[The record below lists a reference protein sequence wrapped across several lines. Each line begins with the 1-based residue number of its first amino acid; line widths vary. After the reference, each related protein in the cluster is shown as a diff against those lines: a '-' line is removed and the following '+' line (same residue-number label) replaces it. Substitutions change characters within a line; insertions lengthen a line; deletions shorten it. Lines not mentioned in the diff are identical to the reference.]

1 MPKQL
6 PCLFA
11 VLLLL
16 LAGHAQASHAN
27 EADWRLFEAAY
38 RGDVAEAT
46 RLIKEGAD
54 VNRAHR
60 PWGLTPLLVAVGV
73 SEPMTDLLI
82 RAGADLN
89 AREREGVTV
98 LMKAVHGGRPEVV
111 HRLLQEPELVIDTPG
126 PRGNTALTY
135 AILYGHAEMVEALIE
150 KGADVNVARANGT
163 TPKAI
168 ADHMHALA
176 LAMPEAGAHHGHH
189 GHHASHH
196 GDMHHGHAGHDHPM
210 RTRAEAVASYSRV
223 LAALENAGAA
233 KAPQQCHHNRGEPH
247 NHNNKQ
253 QHHHHHGHH

>member
-6 PCLFA
+6 LCLFA
-11 VLLLL
+11 ALLLL

-38 RGDVAEAT
+38 RADVAEAS

-82 RAGADLN
+82 RAGADVN

-98 LMKAVHGGRPEVV
+98 LMKAVHGGKPEVV
-111 HRLLQEPELVIDTPG
+111 HRLLQEPALVIDTPG

-163 TPKAI
+163 TPRAI

-176 LAMPEAGAHHGHH
+176 LAMPETDAHHGHH
-189 GHHASHH
+189 DHQGN
-196 GDMHHGHAGHDHPM
+196 HHGHAGHDHPM

-223 LAALENAGAA
+223 LAALENAGAET
-233 KAPQQCHHNRGEPH
+233 APQQDHRNRGAPH

-253 QHHHHHGHH
+253 QHHHHGHH